1 MYKLPPGRLLIVC
14 IRRIGDVLLVTPLIR
29 TFKRHWPE
37 AKIDLLVFKGTEAIL
52 SANPDIENI
61 LTIEERPG
69 YLRHYRLVQKIFRA
83 YDMAVST
90 LPGDKSTLYAY
101 LAANYRVGMLGAD
114 KSRWWKRL
122 LLSEMVE
129 FDNISTHTVL
139 MNLRLA
145 EILQL
150 TPYAE
155 IVLSWHEE
163 DAKLVTQRVDINK
176 KLAVLHLRPK
186 FSYKEWIK
194 EGWLSLANW
203 LQQSGYTVIL
213 TGAETASEKKM
224 AMELA
229 DKLPTAAIN
238 LVGCLSLNQL
248 GFLLSY
254 AQLYIGPDT
263 VVTHMAAALGVPTM
277 ALFGPSNPVK
287 WGPWPKAWTRLANPF
302 RRIGSQHKNNVYL
315 MQGAGACVPCF
326 NEGCDQHI
334 KSHSRCLQDLTAEQ
348 VINKMSQLINPLDL
362 STTT

>member
-1 MYKLPPGRLLIVC
+1 MYKSPPGRLLIVC

-29 TFKRHWPE
+29 TFKRHWPDV
-37 AKIDLLVFKGTEAIL
+37 KIDLLVFKGTEAIL
-52 SANPDIENI
+52 TANPDVQDII
-61 LTIEERPG
+61 TIEERPD
-69 YLRHYRLVQKIFRA
+69 YLTHYRLVKKIFRV
-83 YDMAVST
+83 YDIAVST

-101 LAANYRVGMLGAD
+101 LAASYRIGMLGAD

-122 LLSEMVE
+122 LLSEIVE

-150 TPYAE
+150 TPCAE
-155 IVLSWHEE
+155 IVVSWQKE
-163 DAKLVTQRVDINK
+163 DAKVVTQRVDINK

-213 TGAETASEKKM
+213 TGAATESEKKT

-229 DKLPTAAIN
+229 DKLPIAAID

-254 AQLYIGPDT
+254 SQLYIGPDT

-287 WGPWPKAWTRLANPF
+287 WGPWPKAWTTLANPF
-302 RRIGSQHKNNVYL
+302 VRTGSQHKNNVYL
-315 MQGAGACVPCF
+315 MQGPGTCVPCF
-326 NEGCDQHI
+326 KEGCDQHI

-348 VINKMSQLINPLDL
+348 VINKMSRLINPLDL
-362 STTT
+362 SSI